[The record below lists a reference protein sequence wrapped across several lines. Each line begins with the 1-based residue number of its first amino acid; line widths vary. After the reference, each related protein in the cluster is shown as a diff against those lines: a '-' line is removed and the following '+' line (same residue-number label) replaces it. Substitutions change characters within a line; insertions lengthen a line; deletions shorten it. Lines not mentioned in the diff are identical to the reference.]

1 MVEQGMS
8 IAESFLVDMIRER
21 RGEFARGVVGA
32 PFYALCDRLLGH
44 APTGVKLHHAQLLH
58 AFKEAKW
65 VDMGRVASA
74 RHTTKKQMFAAPDM
88 AKKHTKSTL
97 RDMIEEPPATTLKV
111 V

>member
-1 MVEQGMS
+1 
-8 IAESFLVDMIRER
+8 
-21 RGEFARGVVGA
+21 
-32 PFYALCDRLLGH
+32 
-44 APTGVKLHHAQLLH
+44 VKLHHAQLLH

-88 AKKHTKSTL
+88 AKKHTKSAL
-97 RDMIEEPPATTLKV
+97 RDMIEEPPVTTLKV